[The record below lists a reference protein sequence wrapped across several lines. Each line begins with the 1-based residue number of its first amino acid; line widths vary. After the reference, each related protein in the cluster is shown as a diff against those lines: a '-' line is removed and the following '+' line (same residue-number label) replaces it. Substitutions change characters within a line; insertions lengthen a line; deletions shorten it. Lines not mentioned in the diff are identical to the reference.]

1 MPSLFSKMQ
10 RVVLTGLCSTTL
22 LISPIAG
29 ASACTSFVVTAKDD
43 GRVYGRTMEF
53 GFETEST
60 VSLIPRNYELTSSG
74 ELNGDKQWEGAK
86 WKSKYAVI
94 GMNAMKHETA
104 IVDGVNEAGL
114 AAGAL
119 YFPGFAEYS
128 DVKASGADD
137 EVAPIDFLV
146 WVLSQFE
153 TVEEV
158 KEAVKS
164 IKLVDVDFAPL
175 GEVPPLHFT
184 IHDRSGKSIV
194 IEPVDDGLKVYDNEL
209 GVMTNSP
216 QFDWHLTNLRNYVN
230 LTPINSAGKKF
241 PEGELQPLGQ
251 GSGMLGVPGD
261 VTPPSRFVRVTA
273 FVTTAEEHETAKEN
287 LNVAGHILNNFDIPK
302 GFAQPEALDAAQ
314 SASSQQDDNPDY
326 TQWSVMA
333 DLNGAVY
340 YVRKLNAMNFNSVSF
355 KDFDPDG
362 STLTILKPLVA
373 DPFSNLADA
382 AK

>member
-1 MPSLFSKMQ
+1 MPSLFSRLQ
-10 RVVLTGLCSTTL
+10 RVVLTGLCSTAL
-22 LISPIAG
+22 FISPVVSS
-29 ASACTSFVVTAKDD
+29 SACTSFVVTAKDD

-60 VSLIPRNYELTSSG
+60 VSLIPRNYKITSAG
-74 ELNGDKQWEGAK
+74 TLEDGKEWEGTS
-86 WKSKYAVI
+86 WTSKYAVI
-94 GMNAMKHETA
+94 GMDIRAEQTA

-119 YFPGFAEYS
+119 YFPGFAKYS
-128 DVKASGADD
+128 KATSGGADG
-137 EVAPIDFLV
+137 ELAPINFLV

-164 IKLVDVDFAPL
+164 VKLVDIEFKAL
-175 GEVPPLHFT
+175 GQVPPLHFT

-194 IEPVDDGLKVYDNEL
+194 IEPIDDGLKIYDNEL

-216 QFDWHLTNLRNYVN
+216 QFDWHMTNLRNYVN
-230 LTPINSAGKKF
+230 LTPINTAAKKF
-241 PEGELQPLGQ
+241 PEGELSPLGQ

-261 VTPPSRFVRVTA
+261 VTPPSRFVRVTTY
-273 FVTTAEEHETAKEN
+273 VNSAEVKDTSKEN

-302 GFAQPEALDAAQ
+302 GFARNSDSDADAG
-314 SASSQQDDNPDY
+314 ADDGPDY

-333 DLNGAVY
+333 DLNEATY
-340 YVRKLNAMNFNSVSF
+340 YVRALNAMNFNSVSF
-355 KDFDPDG
+355 DDFDVNG
-362 STLTILKPLVA
+362 TEATSLKPMVS
-373 DPFSNLADA
+373 DPFSNLADL

>member
-74 ELNGDKQWEGAK
+74 ELNGDTQWEGAK

-194 IEPVDDGLKVYDNEL
+194 IEPVDDGLKIYDNEL

-216 QFDWHLTNLRNYVN
+216 QFD
-230 LTPINSAGKKF
+230 
-241 PEGELQPLGQ
+241 
-251 GSGMLGVPGD
+251 
-261 VTPPSRFVRVTA
+261 
-273 FVTTAEEHETAKEN
+273 
-287 LNVAGHILNNFDIPK
+287 
-302 GFAQPEALDAAQ
+302 
-314 SASSQQDDNPDY
+314 
-326 TQWSVMA
+326 
-333 DLNGAVY
+333 
-340 YVRKLNAMNFNSVSF
+340 
-355 KDFDPDG
+355 
-362 STLTILKPLVA
+362 
-373 DPFSNLADA
+373 
-382 AK
+382 